1 MSTFPV
7 PRTNKNLPLLLGE
20 SAAIVS
26 LRREIEAAARTDAK
40 VLVLGETGSGK
51 EVVARLIHDQ
61 SARAS
66 RAFVAVNCSGIPE
79 TLLESELFGH
89 TRGSFTGAYRDKPGL
104 VRQADRGTLFLDELG
119 EMSLRMQAVLLRFA
133 ETGEIQTIG
142 VDGVT
147 GRSDVRLITA
157 TNRNLRERIEA
168 GVFREDL
175 YFRLNIIQIHVP
187 PLRERAEDVILL
199 LRHYL
204 RRAAETHR
212 LHYPELTPDAEQ
224 LLIAYP
230 WPGNVRELKNLAERL
245 VVREWERPIAAED
258 LPTEIRG
265 LARDDIDGVGA
276 RRQESRHENVA
287 SSPRRPERSSSTADR
302 LWERLIAGES
312 FWTVVHQP
320 FKAHELTRDD
330 LAALIHRGLEHTRGS
345 YRALLGV
352 FGLPPTDYKR
362 FHAFLY
368 QQNCNLPVGP
378 YRTARAAMRRQDRPS
393 SAYAGRLI
401 AAFDIHDPQRAAA
414 MLQALGGL
422 ITPRRESVSIPR
434 RSPTTRS
441 RTSTLAPTLA

>member
-1 MSTFPV
+1 MSTFSARRAPQ
-7 PRTNKNLPLLLGE
+7 NLPTLLGE
-20 SAAIVS
+20 SSAIES
-26 LRREIEAAARTDAK
+26 LRREIEAASRTDAK
-40 VLVLGETGSGK
+40 VLVLGETGAGK
-51 EVVARLIHDQ
+51 EVVARLIHEQ

-89 TRGSFTGAYRDKPGL
+89 TRGSFTGAYRDKPGM

-147 GRSDVRLITA
+147 GRTDVRLITA
-157 TNRNLRERIEA
+157 TNRNLRDRIDE

-175 YFRLNIIQIHVP
+175 YYRLNIIQIQVP
-187 PLRERAEDVILL
+187 PLRERAQDVMIL

-204 RRAAETHR
+204 RLASETHR
-212 LHYPELTPDAEQ
+212 LPCPELTTSAEQ
-224 LLIAYP
+224 VLSAYG
-230 WPGNVRELKNLAERL
+230 WPGNVRELKNLTERL
-245 VVREWERPIAAED
+245 VVREWDRPVMVDD
-258 LPTEIRG
+258 LPEEIRRG
-265 LARDDIDGVGA
+265 RD
-276 RRQESRHENVA
+276 VA
-287 SSPRRPERSSSTADR
+287 SLSIGAPAAQAATTSAAPRRLDNGSSSSDR
-302 LWERLIAGES
+302 LWERLMAGES

-330 LAALIHRGLEHTRGS
+330 LAALVHRGLEHTRGS
-345 YRALLGV
+345 YRALLSV

-378 YRTARAAMRRQDRPS
+378 YRTARNVVRR
-393 SAYAGRLI
+393 
-401 AAFDIHDPQRAAA
+401 
-414 MLQALGGL
+414 
-422 ITPRRESVSIPR
+422 
-434 RSPTTRS
+434 PTRQP
-441 RTSTLAPTLA
+441 AVYPPAC

>member
-1 MSTFPV
+1 MSTFPA
-7 PRTNKNLPLLLGE
+7 PRTNRTLPQLLGE
-20 SAAIVS
+20 SAAILS
-26 LRREIEAAARTDAK
+26 LRKEIEAAARTDAK

-61 SARAS
+61 SSRMS

-187 PLRERAEDVILL
+187 PLRERAEDVMLL

-212 LHYPELTPDAEQ
+212 LHCPDLTPDAEQ
-224 LLIAYP
+224 MLIAYP
-230 WPGNVRELKNLAERL
+230 WPGN
-245 VVREWERPIAAED
+245 VREWERPIAAED
-258 LPTEIRG
+258 LPSEIRG
-265 LARDDIDGVGA
+265 WRETTSTVAGAAAVPGLSHEGLAA
-276 RRQESRHENVA
+276 P
-287 SSPRRPERSSSTADR
+287 PRRPDRSSNTADR

-378 YRTARAAMRRQDRPS
+378 YRTARATMRRQDRPP
-393 SAYAGRLI
+393 SAY
-401 AAFDIHDPQRAAA
+401 
-414 MLQALGGL
+414 
-422 ITPRRESVSIPR
+422 TP
-434 RSPTTRS
+434 
-441 RTSTLAPTLA
+441 AC

>member
-1 MSTFPV
+1 
-7 PRTNKNLPLLLGE
+7 LPLLLGE
-20 SAAIVS
+20 SAAITS

-51 EVVARLIHDQ
+51 EVVARLIHEH
-61 SARAS
+61 SARS
-66 RAFVAVNCSGIPE
+66 LRSFVAVNCSGIPE

-157 TNRNLRERIEA
+157 TNRNLRERIDA

-187 PLRERAEDVILL
+187 PLRERPDDVMLL

-204 RRAAETHR
+204 RKASETHR
-212 LHYPELTPDAEQ
+212 LHCPELTLDAEQ
-224 LLIAYP
+224 VLSAYA

-245 VVREWERPIAAED
+245 VVREWDRPIGPED

-265 LARDDIDGVGA
+265 SRESVSATPSNNVVFNQEAVAAA
-276 RRQESRHENVA
+276 RRLERG
-287 SSPRRPERSSSTADR
+287 SSAADR
-302 LWERLIAGES
+302 LWDRLIAGEN

-345 YRALLGV
+345 YRALLSV

-378 YRTARAAMRRQDRPS
+378 YRTARAAMRRQDRPAS
-393 SAYAGRLI
+393 VY
-401 AAFDIHDPQRAAA
+401 
-414 MLQALGGL
+414 
-422 ITPRRESVSIPR
+422 TP
-434 RSPTTRS
+434 
-441 RTSTLAPTLA
+441 AC

>member
-1 MSTFPV
+1 MSTFPA
-7 PRTNKNLPLLLGE
+7 PRTNRNLPQLLGE
-20 SAAIVS
+20 SAAILS
-26 LRREIEAAARTDAK
+26 LRKEIEAAARTDAK

-51 EVVARLIHDQ
+51 EVVARLIHDL
-61 SARAS
+61 SSRMS

-187 PLRERAEDVILL
+187 PLRERAEDVMLL

-212 LHYPELTPDAEQ
+212 LHCPDLTPDAEQ

-245 VVREWERPIAAED
+245 VVREWERAITAED
-258 LPTEIRG
+258 LPSEIRG
-265 LARDDIDGVGA
+265 WRETTSTVAGA
-276 RRQESRHENVA
+276 AAVPGLSHEGPSA
-287 SSPRRPERSSSTADR
+287 TPRRPDRSSNTADR

-378 YRTARAAMRRQDRPS
+378 YRTARATMRRQDRPP
-393 SAYAGRLI
+393 SAY
-401 AAFDIHDPQRAAA
+401 
-414 MLQALGGL
+414 
-422 ITPRRESVSIPR
+422 TP
-434 RSPTTRS
+434 
-441 RTSTLAPTLA
+441 AC

>member
-1 MSTFPV
+1 MSSFAV
-7 PRTNKNLPLLLGE
+7 PRMNKNMPVLLGE

-40 VLVLGETGSGK
+40 VLVLGETGAGK
-51 EVVARLIHDQ
+51 EVVARLIHEQ
-61 SARAS
+61 STRAARS
-66 RAFVAVNCSGIPE
+66 FVAVNCSGIPE

-89 TRGSFTGAYRDKPGL
+89 ARGSFTGAYRDKPGL

-157 TNRNLRERIEA
+157 TNRNLRERIDA
-168 GVFREDL
+168 GLFREDL

-187 PLRERAEDVILL
+187 PLRERAEDVLL
-199 LRHYL
+199 LLQHYL
-204 RRAAETHR
+204 RRASETHR
-212 LHYPELTPDAEQ
+212 LHCPDLTSDAEQ
-224 LLIAYP
+224 LLVAYS
-230 WPGNVRELKNLAERL
+230 WPGNVRELKNLTERL
-245 VVREWERPIAAED
+245 VVREWDRPITAED
-258 LPTEIRG
+258 LPIEIRG
-265 LARDDIDGVGA
+265 
-276 RRQESRHENVA
+276 RREAVPTVSVPSVA
-287 SSPRRPERSSSTADR
+287 FTPEANAPSPRRLDRGSGTADR

-378 YRTARAAMRRQDRPS
+378 YRTVRASMRRQDRPA
-393 SAYAGRLI
+393 SAY
-401 AAFDIHDPQRAAA
+401 
-414 MLQALGGL
+414 
-422 ITPRRESVSIPR
+422 TP
-434 RSPTTRS
+434 
-441 RTSTLAPTLA
+441 AC

>member
-1 MSTFPV
+1 M
-7 PRTNKNLPLLLGE
+7 NKNLPVLLGE

-40 VLVLGETGSGK
+40 VLVLGETGAGK
-51 EVVARLIHDQ
+51 EVVARLIHEY
-61 SARAS
+61 SSRAS
-66 RAFVAVNCSGIPE
+66 RSFVAVNCSGIPE

-89 TRGSFTGAYRDKPGL
+89 ARGSFTGAYRDKPGL

-157 TNRNLRERIEA
+157 TNRNLRERIDA

-187 PLRERAEDVILL
+187 PLRERAEDVLL
-199 LRHYL
+199 LLQHYL
-204 RRAAETHR
+204 RRASETHR
-212 LHYPELTPDAEQ
+212 LHCPELTTDAEQ
-224 LLIAYP
+224 LLVAYA
-230 WPGNVRELKNLAERL
+230 WPGNVRELKNLTERL
-245 VVREWERPIAAED
+245 VVREWDRAIRAED
-258 LPTEIRG
+258 LPVEIRG
-265 LARDDIDGVGA
+265 RREAASIIPNVAFAQEPNAPAA
-276 RRQESRHENVA
+276 RRV
-287 SSPRRPERSSSTADR
+287 ERGSGTADR

-378 YRTARAAMRRQDRPS
+378 YRTVRATMRRQDRPA
-393 SAYAGRLI
+393 SAY
-401 AAFDIHDPQRAAA
+401 
-414 MLQALGGL
+414 
-422 ITPRRESVSIPR
+422 TP
-434 RSPTTRS
+434 
-441 RTSTLAPTLA
+441 AC

>member
-1 MSTFPV
+1 M
-7 PRTNKNLPLLLGE
+7 
-20 SAAIVS
+20 
-26 LRREIEAAARTDAK
+26 
-40 VLVLGETGSGK
+40 
-51 EVVARLIHDQ
+51 
-61 SARAS
+61 
-66 RAFVAVNCSGIPE
+66 
-79 TLLESELFGH
+79 ESELFGH

-133 ETGEIQTIG
+133 ETGEVQTIG

-157 TNRNLRERIEA
+157 TNRNLRERIDA

-187 PLRERAEDVILL
+187 PLRERPEDVMLL
-199 LRHYL
+199 LGHYL
-204 RRAAETHR
+204 RKASETHR
-212 LHYPELTPDAEQ
+212 LHCPELTSEAEQ
-224 LLIAYP
+224 VLSAYA

-245 VVREWERPIAAED
+245 VVREWDRSIAPQD

-265 LARDDIDGVGA
+265 SRDNVSVAPNSNVVFNQEAVPAA
-276 RRQESRHENVA
+276 RRL
-287 SSPRRPERSSSTADR
+287 ERGSGAADR
-302 LWERLIAGES
+302 LWDRLIAGEN

-378 YRTARAAMRRQDRPS
+378 YRTARATMRRQDRPPS
-393 SAYAGRLI
+393 VY
-401 AAFDIHDPQRAAA
+401 
-414 MLQALGGL
+414 
-422 ITPRRESVSIPR
+422 TP
-434 RSPTTRS
+434 
-441 RTSTLAPTLA
+441 AC

>member
-1 MSTFPV
+1 MSTFPI
-7 PRTNKNLPLLLGE
+7 PRTTRNLPQLLGE

-51 EVVARLIHDQ
+51 EVVARLIHEQ
-61 SARAS
+61 SARMS
-66 RAFVAVNCSGIPE
+66 RGFVAVNCSGIPE

-157 TNRNLRERIEA
+157 TNRNLRERIEQ

-187 PLRERAEDVILL
+187 PLRERAEDVMLL

-204 RRAAETHR
+204 RRASETHR
-212 LHYPELTPDAEQ
+212 LHCPELTPDAEQ
-224 LLIAYP
+224 LLVAYP

-258 LPTEIRG
+258 LPSEIRG
-265 LARDDIDGVGA
+265 WRETTPATTGPAAVSGLAPHESAGA
-276 RRQESRHENVA
+276 A
-287 SSPRRPERSSSTADR
+287 PRRPDRSSSTADR

-378 YRTARAAMRRQDRPS
+378 YR
-393 SAYAGRLI
+393 SAKA
-401 AAFDIHDPQRAAA
+401 
-414 MLQALGGL
+414 
-422 ITPRRESVSIPR
+422 SIR
-434 RSPTTRS
+434 GTTRPDSFS
-441 RTSTLAPTLA
+441 RASA